1 VTRENE
7 RLQRLAAAEIQIAEL
22 PPRSTQST
30 PSTRSTQSTQP
41 PAAVEAPT
49 VPRESMTRAVTV
61 PEPLSTRGTGTGSAA
76 VRAALDELRQAE
88 ALADNGEFEEARA
101 IYRRLVSSAPREIV
115 AVAAVGLYRIGSY
128 RDAVDAFQR
137 LGAFARG
144 EEDLHYYYAVS
155 LYEAGQY
162 DAARRELAC
171 ALPFIEVSDEVARYR
186 LKIEQTVV
194 QLSESHL

>member
-1 VTRENE
+1 
-7 RLQRLAAAEIQIAEL
+7 
-22 PPRSTQST
+22 
-30 PSTRSTQSTQP
+30 
-41 PAAVEAPT
+41 
-49 VPRESMTRAVTV
+49 
-61 PEPLSTRGTGTGSAA
+61 
-76 VRAALDELRQAE
+76 LRQAE
-88 ALADNGEFEEARA
+88 ALADNGEFEESRG
-101 IYRRLVSSAPREIV
+101 IYQRLVSSAPREIV

-128 RDAVDAFQR
+128 REAVDAFQR

-144 EEDLHYYYAVS
+144 EEDLHYYFAVS

-194 QLSESHL
+194 QLSANHL